1 MAKSSC
7 GWLPMWL
14 HHKRGKKNSLG
25 TDFTPAFFFIGGVK
39 FRQNE
44 GHKIKERIFCY
55 NILISVENSSK
66 LEINKNLF
74 ATFGPLILVS

>member
-14 HHKRGKKNSLG
+14 HHKRGKKKPWYRSG
-25 TDFTPAFFFIGGVK
+25 FSFFFFGCVK

-44 GHKIKERIFCY
+44 GYNIKERIFCH
-55 NILISVENSSK
+55 NILILVENLSK
-66 LEINKNLF
+66 LEIRKNQF
-74 ATFGPLILVS
+74 ATFGPLVLVW

>member
-1 MAKSSC
+1 MVANVATPQT
-7 GWLPMWL
+7 WE
-14 HHKRGKKNSLG
+14 KKSLG
-25 TDFTPAFFFIGGVK
+25 TDFTPAFFFFGVGVK